1 MAALP
6 AIIQRSISIAPSSN
20 SDRCGQWPAQPPA
33 SNARM
38 IMETL
43 SSTTRLTWIKFFAD
57 AVSEI
62 ASLVG
67 QERRS

>member
-1 MAALP
+1 
-6 AIIQRSISIAPSSN
+6 
-20 SDRCGQWPAQPPA
+20 
-33 SNARM
+33 
-38 IMETL
+38 METL